1 MPQPVIIFTK
11 ANYNNLIYNY
21 ERRLNLIITELYKN
35 LLLERKFGVNTNVMA
50 TKMIPSLA
58 PQTVNPA
65 LNVDQF
71 SNLMEVY
78 FRYLSLNC
86 TVCSLNKNELRVI

>member
-1 MPQPVIIFTK
+1 MEK
-11 ANYNNLIYNY
+11 
-21 ERRLNLIITELYKN
+21 
-35 LLLERKFGVNTNVMA
+35 KFGLTSNVMA

-71 SNLMEVY
+71 SNLMEV
-78 FRYLSLNC
+78 
-86 TVCSLNKNELRVI
+86 